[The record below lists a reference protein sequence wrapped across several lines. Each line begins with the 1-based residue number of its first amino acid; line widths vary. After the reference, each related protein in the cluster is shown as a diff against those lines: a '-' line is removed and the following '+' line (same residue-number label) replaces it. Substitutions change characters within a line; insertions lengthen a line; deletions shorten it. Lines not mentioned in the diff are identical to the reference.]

1 MNAVSASRHEI
12 DKDNR
17 PGARPYCVH
26 VAQRIQLS
34 PSFIRLVFEGDDLVD
49 FGTDG
54 FDQRIK
60 LLLPLEGNRWG
71 DPDMCSP
78 QAIQQGS
85 WWERWCALPPK
96 DRNPMRT
103 YTIRAIDPQSRQ
115 LTVDCVL
122 HSNPGPAGAFAQK
135 AQPGDEIFI
144 IGPDEHSIH
153 SAEGIDFHPGDAK
166 NLLLVG
172 DETAVPGIGGILNSL
187 HHASWHG
194 HGTALLE
201 IPDPEDIAAL
211 NQTEGFRNAEELG
224 FTIDWVARS
233 HPHDSKDSGIERGA
247 SLVTRMRAYAATN
260 QAMLNQRR
268 ALSDGSSTQP
278 IPLESRALEDVDV
291 DKELLWEAP
300 ESAIGRPFY
309 SWMAGEASVIRTL
322 RRMIVQQYGVE
333 RSAVAFMGYWRAGK
347 PEM

>member
-1 MNAVSASRHEI
+1 MRPSNLSNDRHI
-12 DKDNR
+12 KDDR
-17 PGARPYCVH
+17 PGARPYRVH
-26 VAQRIQLS
+26 VVKRIPLS
-34 PSFIRLVFEGDDLVD
+34 PSFVRLVFEGDDLVD

-60 LLLPLEGNRWG
+60 LLLPLEGGRWG

-78 QAIQQGS
+78 QSIHKGS
-85 WWERWCALPPK
+85 WWERWSALPPE

-103 YTIRAIDPQSRQ
+103 YTIRAIDPVSRQ
-115 LTVDCVL
+115 LTVDCIL
-122 HSNPGPAGAFAQK
+122 HDNPGPAGAFVWK
-135 AQPGDEIFI
+135 AQPGDEIFV

-172 DETAVPGIGGILNSL
+172 DETAVPGIGGILASL
-187 HHASWHG
+187 KNAAWRG
-194 HGTALLE
+194 HGVALLE
-201 IPDPEDIAAL
+201 VPDSRDMEAL
-211 NQTEGFRNAEELG
+211 NQTAGFVDAAELG

-233 HPHDSKDSGIERGA
+233 DSHRPGEPDIERGA
-247 SLVTRMRAYAATN
+247 SLISRMRTYAATN
-260 QAMLNQRR
+260 LAMLSHGD
-268 ALSDGSSTQP
+268 ASSNP
-278 IPLESRALEDVDV
+278 SSRQSIALEDVDV
-291 DKELLWEAP
+291 DRELLWETP

-309 SWMAGEASVIRTL
+309 AWMAGEASVIRTL
-322 RRMIVQQYGVE
+322 RRMIVQQYGVD